1 MVYLPSNTT
10 AVLQPLDQ
18 GIINLF
24 KVKFRFDLQQ
34 NMLTIIDDA
43 IEDQEKFVE
52 RFLKNI
58 TMADFS
64 ND

>member
-1 MVYLPSNTT
+1 MVTERLATSIVDFY
-10 AVLQPLDQ
+10 
-18 GIINLF
+18 IINLF

>member
-1 MVYLPSNTT
+1 MV
-10 AVLQPLDQ
+10 
-18 GIINLF
+18 
-24 KVKFRFDLQQ
+24 
-34 NMLTIIDDA
+34 TIIDDA